1 VVVWAALF
9 LNVLA
14 FGGTTIL
21 PIPRPVGQMITQGAL
36 VLALVLAL
44 TVNPGGL
51 VRMNPFL
58 ILMTILTVVALMVSL
73 HSAFFLGSLFRSSR
87 QFGFVLV
94 LWLLTPW
101 WGRRDMLLLRC
112 HRRVLWAILGSVVAG
127 MAVAPGTA
135 FAFEGRL
142 SGVLWPIPPTQ
153 VAHYAGVLLGT
164 SVILWSCRVISGRHT
179 LVALAVT
186 SVLLVLTHTRTALLG
201 TALGLLIAGA
211 SLYLG
216 RVRVRRVSA
225 IGVVSAI
232 GLATLFAS
240 ELTTWMLRGQ
250 TTEEAGQLT
259 GRTKVWTRVFEYDRP
274 RLQDLFGSG
283 LSNQS
288 FDGLPIDS
296 NWVATYLDQGWFG
309 VVMQVSVV
317 LVLLGAAFTR
327 ERSPQRGVALFLV
340 AYCIGASFTE
350 TGLAGATP
358 YLLDLAVA
366 AALLAPEMH
375 RRAS

>member
-1 VVVWAALF
+1 
-9 LNVLA
+9 
-14 FGGTTIL
+14 
-21 PIPRPVGQMITQGAL
+21 M
-36 VLALVLAL
+36 
-44 TVNPGGL
+44 
-51 VRMNPFL
+51 
-58 ILMTILTVVALMVSL
+58 
-73 HSAFFLGSLFRSSR
+73 
-87 QFGFVLV
+87 
-94 LWLLTPW
+94 
-101 WGRRDMLLLRC
+101 
-112 HRRVLWAILGSVVAG
+112 
-127 MAVAPGTA
+127 
-135 FAFEGRL
+135 
-142 SGVLWPIPPTQ
+142 
-153 VAHYAGVLLGT
+153 
-164 SVILWSCRVISGRHT
+164 
-179 LVALAVT
+179 
-186 SVLLVLTHTRTALLG
+186 
-201 TALGLLIAGA
+201 
-211 SLYLG
+211 
-216 RVRVRRVSA
+216 RVRRVSA
-225 IGVVSAI
+225 FGVVSAI

-240 ELTTWMLRGQ
+240 ELATWMLRGQ

-259 GRTKVWTRVFEYDRP
+259 GRTRCGHRVFEYDRP